1 LQNGFKATPPITI
14 NTTSVKMRFQLITYL
29 LVATAMKA
37 VARPR
42 GPTSEDIME
51 ALAKRQQTA
60 ADGDQIDTSQSVLP
74 DLEDPNEDNTRMIG
88 DLKQGATTPVGQSIK
103 NILLRTESAE
113 GSNSRYTPP
122 GLPGSARCK
131 ADTCCIWS
139 YISAAMTLKFTGLTL
154 RCNDMARAAI
164 RLGFHDAGTW
174 SSSLA
179 ANGQDFGGADG
190 SIVLSGTE
198 VNRAENNGLQDI
210 IKQMAAWQKQYGKY
224 GVSMADLIQYGAAH
238 AVVTCPLG
246 PRIRS
251 FVGRKD
257 SKQAAQDNLLP
268 DARASADSLIAL
280 FEDKT
285 ISGHELAALL
295 GAHSTSKQFFFDTTK
310 SGAPQDGTPG
320 VWDVRFYNQTLE
332 TTGVPK
338 KVFRLPSDV
347 ALAQH
352 PSMSNEWTKFRQPN
366 NVGQKHWNE
375 DYATAYTRLSLLGVN
390 NINNLTECTKTLPA
404 PRPDFFGALTL
415 YLDG

>member
-1 LQNGFKATPPITI
+1 
-14 NTTSVKMRFQLITYL
+14 MRFPLITCL
-29 LVATAMKA
+29 LAASAMKA

-42 GPTSEDIME
+42 GPTPEDIME
-51 ALAKRQQTA
+51 ALAKRQEASEVA
-60 ADGDQIDTSQSVLP
+60 ADGEEIDIEEP
-74 DLEDPNEDNTRMIG
+74 DVPELEDPNENNNRMIG
-88 DLKQGATTPVGQSIK
+88 DLKQGATTAVGQSIM

-122 GLPGSARCK
+122 GTLNSAKCK
-131 ADTCCIWS
+131 ADTCCVWS
-139 YISAAMTLKFTGLTL
+139 YISAAMSAKFTGPTG

-179 ANGQDFGGADG
+179 ASGKDFGGADG

-198 VNRAENNGLQDI
+198 INRAENNGLQAI
-210 IKQMAAWQKQYGKY
+210 AKQMATWQKQY
-224 GVSMADLIQYGAAH
+224 GVSMADLIQFGANH

-257 SKQAAQDNLLP
+257 SKVAAPDGLLP
-268 DARASADSLIAL
+268 DAKASADSLISL

-295 GAHSTSKQFFFDTTK
+295 GAHSTSKQFFFDKTRA
-310 SGAPQDGTPG
+310 GAPQDSTPG

-332 TTGVPK
+332 TAGVPK
-338 KVFRLPSDV
+338 RVLRIPSDIV
-347 ALAQH
+347 LAQH
-352 PSMSNEWTKFRQPN
+352 PSMANEWAKFRLPN

-390 NINNLTECTKTLPA
+390 NINNLTECTKTLPR
-404 PRPDFFGALTL
+404 PRPDFLGAFTAF
-415 YLDG
+415 LDG

>member
-1 LQNGFKATPPITI
+1 
-14 NTTSVKMRFQLITYL
+14 MRFPL
-29 LVATAMKA
+29 LACLLATTALESM
-37 VARPR
+37 ARP
-42 GPTSEDIME
+42 TAEAIMQ
-51 ALAKRQQTA
+51 AWAKRQELA
-60 ADGDQIDTSQSVLP
+60 ADGEQIDAQEPATG
-74 DLEDPNEDNTRMIG
+74 LEDPNENNSRMIG
-88 DLKQGATTPVGQSIK
+88 DLKQGATSPVGQSIQ

-113 GSNSRYTPP
+113 GTNSRYIPP
-122 GLPGSARCK
+122 GLLGSNKCK
-131 ADTCCIWS
+131 ADTCCVWAYVS
-139 YISAAMTLKFTGLTL
+139 LAMSLKFTGPTG
-154 RCNDMARAAI
+154 RCNDLARAAI

-190 SIVLSGTE
+190 SIVLSGSE
-198 VNRAENNGLQDI
+198 VNRPENNGLQAI
-210 IKQMAAWQKQYGKY
+210 IKQMATWQKLF

-257 SKQAAQDNLLP
+257 SKTAAPDGLLP
-268 DARASADSLIAL
+268 DAKASADSLISL

-295 GAHSTSKQFFFDTTK
+295 GAHSTSKQFFFDTTRA
-310 SGAPQDGTPG
+310 GAPQDGTPG

-338 KVFRLPSDV
+338 KVFRIPSDV
-347 ALAQH
+347 VLAQH
-352 PSMSNEWTKFRQPN
+352 SSMANEWTKFRQPN

-390 NINNLTECTKTLPA
+390 NINNLTECTKTLPNA
-404 PRPDFFGALTL
+404 RPDFLGALTL
-415 YLDG
+415 FLDG

>member
-1 LQNGFKATPPITI
+1 
-14 NTTSVKMRFQLITYL
+14 MRFPL
-29 LVATAMKA
+29 LACLLATTALESM
-37 VARPR
+37 ARP
-42 GPTSEDIME
+42 TAEAIMQ
-51 ALAKRQQTA
+51 ALAKRQEVA
-60 ADGDQIDTSQSVLP
+60 ADGEQIDAQEPATG
-74 DLEDPNEDNTRMIG
+74 LEDPNENNSRMIG
-88 DLKQGATTPVGQSIK
+88 DLKQGATTPVGQSIQ

-113 GSNSRYTPP
+113 GTNSRYLPP
-122 GLPGSARCK
+122 ALLGSNKCK
-131 ADTCCIWS
+131 ADTCCVWAYVS
-139 YISAAMTLKFTGLTL
+139 LAMSLKFTGPTG
-154 RCNDMARAAI
+154 RCNDLARAAI

-190 SIVLSGTE
+190 SIVLSGSE
-198 VNRAENNGLQDI
+198 VNRPENNGLQAI
-210 IKQMAAWQKQYGKY
+210 IKQMATWQKLF

-257 SKQAAQDNLLP
+257 SKTAAPDGLLP
-268 DARASADSLIAL
+268 DAKASADSLISL

-295 GAHSTSKQFFFDTTK
+295 GAHSTSKQFFFDTTRA
-310 SGAPQDGTPG
+310 GAPQDGTPG

-338 KVFRLPSDV
+338 KVFRIPSDV
-347 ALAQH
+347 VLAQH
-352 PSMSNEWTKFRQPN
+352 SSMANEWTKFRQPN

-390 NINNLTECTKTLPA
+390 NINNLTECTKTLPNA
-404 PRPDFFGALTL
+404 RPDFLGAFTL
-415 YLDG
+415 FLDG

>member
-1 LQNGFKATPPITI
+1 
-14 NTTSVKMRFQLITYL
+14 MRFPL
-29 LVATAMKA
+29 LACLLATTALESM
-37 VARPR
+37 ARP
-42 GPTSEDIME
+42 TAEAIMQ
-51 ALAKRQQTA
+51 AWAKRQELA
-60 ADGDQIDTSQSVLP
+60 ADGEQIDAQEPATG
-74 DLEDPNEDNTRMIG
+74 LEDPNENNSRMIG
-88 DLKQGATTPVGQSIK
+88 DLKQGATTPVGQSIQ

-113 GSNSRYTPP
+113 DTNSRYIPP
-122 GLPGSARCK
+122 GLLGSNKCK
-131 ADTCCIWS
+131 ADTCCVWAYVS
-139 YISAAMTLKFTGLTL
+139 LAMSLKFTGPTG
-154 RCNDMARAAI
+154 RCNDLARAAI

-190 SIVLSGTE
+190 SIVLSGSE
-198 VNRAENNGLQDI
+198 VNRPENNGLQAI
-210 IKQMAAWQKQYGKY
+210 IKQMATWQKLF

-257 SKQAAQDNLLP
+257 SKTAAPDGLLP
-268 DARASADSLIAL
+268 DAKASADSLISL

-295 GAHSTSKQFFFDTTK
+295 GAHSTSKQFFFDTTRA
-310 SGAPQDGTPG
+310 GAPQDGTPG

-338 KVFRLPSDV
+338 KVFRIPSDV
-347 ALAQH
+347 VLAQH
-352 PSMSNEWTKFRQPN
+352 SSMANEWTKFRQPN

-390 NINNLTECTKTLPA
+390 NINNLTECTKTLPNA
-404 PRPDFFGALTL
+404 RPDFLGALTL
-415 YLDG
+415 FLDG

>member
-1 LQNGFKATPPITI
+1 
-14 NTTSVKMRFQLITYL
+14 MRFPFLACL
-29 LVATAMKA
+29 MATTVMEAM
-37 VARPR
+37 ARP
-42 GPTSEDIME
+42 TAEAIMQ
-51 ALAKRQQTA
+51 ALAKRQEEA
-60 ADGDQIDTSQSVLP
+60 ADGEQIDIQEPVNP
-74 DLEDPNEDNTRMIG
+74 ELEDPNENNSRMIG
-88 DLKQGATTPVGQSIK
+88 DLKQGATTPVGQSIQ

-113 GSNSRYTPP
+113 GTNSRYIPS
-122 GLPGSARCK
+122 GLLGSKKCK
-131 ADTCCIWS
+131 ADTCCVWAYVS
-139 YISAAMTLKFTGLTL
+139 LAMSLKFTGPTG
-154 RCNDMARAAI
+154 RCNDLARAAI

-174 SSSLA
+174 SSSRA

-190 SIVLSGTE
+190 SIVLSGSEIT
-198 VNRAENNGLQDI
+198 RPENNGLQAI
-210 IKQMAAWQKQYGKY
+210 AKQMATWQKQF
-224 GVSMADLIQYGAAH
+224 GVSMADLIQYGANH

-257 SKQAAQDNLLP
+257 SKTPALDGLLP
-268 DARASADSLIAL
+268 DAKANADSLISL

-295 GAHSTSKQFFFDTTK
+295 GAHSTSKQFFFDKTK
-310 SGAPQDGTPG
+310 AGAPQDGTPG

-338 KVFRLPSDV
+338 KVFRIPSDIV
-347 ALAQH
+347 LAQH

-390 NINNLTECTKTLPA
+390 NINNLTECTKTLPNA
-404 PRPDFFGALTL
+404 RPDFLGALAPF
-415 YLDG
+415 LDG

>member
-1 LQNGFKATPPITI
+1 
-14 NTTSVKMRFQLITYL
+14 MRFPLITCL
-29 LVATAMKA
+29 LAASAMKA

-42 GPTSEDIME
+42 GPTPEDIME
-51 ALAKRQQTA
+51 ALAKRQEA
-60 ADGDQIDTSQSVLP
+60 SEVGADGEEVDIEEPAVP
-74 DLEDPNEDNTRMIG
+74 ELEDPNENNNRMIG
-88 DLKQGATTPVGQSIK
+88 DLKQGATTPVGQSIM

-122 GLPGSARCK
+122 GTLTSAKCK
-131 ADTCCIWS
+131 ADTCCVWS
-139 YISAAMTLKFTGLTL
+139 YISAAMSVKFTGPTL
-154 RCNDMARAAI
+154 RCNDLARAAI

-179 ANGQDFGGADG
+179 ASGKDFGGADG
-190 SIVLSGTE
+190 SLVLSGTE
-198 VNRAENNGLQDI
+198 INRAENNGLQAI
-210 IKQMAAWQKQYGKY
+210 AKQMQTWQKQY
-224 GVSMADLIQYGAAH
+224 GVSMADLIQFGANH

-257 SKQAAQDNLLP
+257 SKVAAPDGLLP
-268 DARASADSLIAL
+268 DAKASADSLISL

-295 GAHSTSKQFFFDTTK
+295 GAHSASKQFFFDKTRA
-310 SGAPQDGTPG
+310 GAPQDSTPG

-332 TTGVPK
+332 SAGVPK
-338 KVFRLPSDV
+338 RVFRIPSDIV
-347 ALAQH
+347 LAQH
-352 PSMSNEWTKFRQPN
+352 PSMANEWAKFRLPN

-390 NINNLTECTKTLPA
+390 NINNLTECTKTLPR
-404 PRPDFFGALTL
+404 PRPDFLGAFTAF
-415 YLDG
+415 LDG

>member
-1 LQNGFKATPPITI
+1 
-14 NTTSVKMRFQLITYL
+14 MRFSLIACL
-29 LVATAMKA
+29 LATTAMEA
-37 VARPR
+37 AARPR
-42 GPTSEDIME
+42 GPTPEDIMA
-51 ALAKRQQTA
+51 ALAKRQDTA
-60 ADGDQIDTSQSVLP
+60 ADGEQIDAPQPAVP
-74 DLEDPNEDNTRMIG
+74 DLEDPNENNNRMIG
-88 DLKQGATTPVGQSIK
+88 DLKQGVTTPVGQSIQ

-113 GSNSRYTPP
+113 GSNSRYLPP
-122 GLPGSARCK
+122 GLLGTKKCK
-131 ADTCCIWS
+131 ADTCCVWS
-139 YISAAMTLKFTGLTL
+139 YISLAMTLKFTGPTL
-154 RCNDMARAAI
+154 RCNDLARAAI

-198 VNRAENNGLQDI
+198 VNRAENNGLQAI
-210 IKQMAAWQKQYGKY
+210 IKQMATWQKQF
-224 GVSMADLIQYGAAH
+224 GVGMADLIQYGAAH

-246 PRIRS
+246 PRIRT

-257 SKQAAQDNLLP
+257 SKTPAPDGLLP
-268 DARASADSLIAL
+268 DARASADSLISL

-295 GAHSTSKQFFFDTTK
+295 GAHSTSKQFFFNASR
-310 SGAPQDGTPG
+310 SGDPQDGTPG

-332 TTGVPK
+332 TTGVPA

-352 PSMSNEWTKFRQPN
+352 PSMSNEWSKFRLPN

-404 PRPDFFGALTL
+404 PRPDFLGALKL
-415 YLDG
+415 FLDG

>member
-1 LQNGFKATPPITI
+1 
-14 NTTSVKMRFQLITYL
+14 ME
-29 LVATAMKA
+29 AM
-37 VARPR
+37 ARP
-42 GPTSEDIME
+42 TAEAIMQ
-51 ALAKRQQTA
+51 ALAKRQEEA
-60 ADGDQIDTSQSVLP
+60 ADGEQIDIQEPVNP
-74 DLEDPNEDNTRMIG
+74 ELEDPNENNSRMIG
-88 DLKQGATTPVGQSIK
+88 DLKQGATTPVGQSIQ

-113 GSNSRYTPP
+113 GTNSRYIPS
-122 GLPGSARCK
+122 GLLGSKKCK
-131 ADTCCIWS
+131 ADTCCVWAYVS
-139 YISAAMTLKFTGLTL
+139 LAMSLKFTGPTG
-154 RCNDMARAAI
+154 RCNDLARAAI

-174 SSSLA
+174 SSSRA

-190 SIVLSGTE
+190 SIVLSGSEIT
-198 VNRAENNGLQDI
+198 RPENNGLQAI
-210 IKQMAAWQKQYGKY
+210 AKQMATWQKQF
-224 GVSMADLIQYGAAH
+224 GVSMADLIQYGANH

-257 SKQAAQDNLLP
+257 SKTPALDGLLP
-268 DARASADSLIAL
+268 DAKANADSLISL

-295 GAHSTSKQFFFDTTK
+295 GAHSTSKQFFFDKTK
-310 SGAPQDGTPG
+310 AGAPQDGTPG

-338 KVFRLPSDV
+338 KVFRIPSDIV
-347 ALAQH
+347 LAQH

-390 NINNLTECTKTLPA
+390 NINNLTECTKTLPNA
-404 PRPDFFGALTL
+404 RPDFLGALAPF
-415 YLDG
+415 LDG